1 MNRLFIIGDL
11 NLFSRAA
18 ARQANKNIRE
28 YNKFAIQRINES
40 VEDEDCLLL
49 CGIINEKED
58 NTAIELLKKIKC
70 KIIILSKDDKFQ
82 KAPWDIFERWG
93 TDGWSHQKN
102 YNGDKIDVIYLCDKN
117 FILNYTLTE
126 RNIIAAP
133 TSMLGFKDKIKMRFL
148 NNSFEALDYYPLE
161 VKYIARRFEDLE
173 LFEKMSNQEENY
185 AEQTI

>member
-40 VEDEDCLLL
+40 VDDEDCLLL

-58 NTAIELLKKIKC
+58 NATIELLKKIKC
-70 KIIILSKDDKFQ
+70 KIIILSKESKFQ
-82 KAPWDIFERWG
+82 KTPWNIFERWG

-117 FILNYTLTE
+117 FIFNYTLTE